1 MQSMELQTAP
11 QAFDE
16 AYFDEHRHM
25 FERKRNLSRDS
36 ARLYKRFSESYCL
49 SFVLSYLG

>member
-1 MQSMELQTAP
+1 MELLQTAP
-11 QAFDE
+11 QVFDE
-16 AYFDEHRHM
+16 TFQDEHRHM

-36 ARLYKRFSESYCL
+36 ARLFKRFSESYCL